1 MSSDPISVTKASR
14 CVGQIGRADGNPGK
28 TYHTSSYQTRP
39 TDLQETASN
48 VSHRYVENSLSKVG
62 TCSLKISMTKKTT
75 IVKLRRL
82 KTKIYLRYMH
92 N

>member
-1 MSSDPISVTKASR
+1 MGSDPISVTKASR

-28 TYHTSSYQTRP
+28 TYHTSSYQTRL

-48 VSHRYVENSLSKVG
+48 VSHKYVKNSFSKVG
-62 TCSLKISMTKKTT
+62 TCSLKLTMTKNQHSQ
-75 IVKLRRL
+75 IVEVK
-82 KTKIYLRYMH
+82 

>member
-62 TCSLKISMTKKTT
+62 TCSLKITMKRKHWQ
-75 IVKLRRL
+75 IVEVKL
-82 KTKIYLRYMH
+82 
-92 N
+92 

>member
-1 MSSDPISVTKASR
+1 MGSDPISVTKASR

-48 VSHRYVENSLSKVG
+48 VSHRYVKNSLSKVG
-62 TCSLKISMTKKTT
+62 TCSLKITMTKKQHWQ
-75 IVKLRRL
+75 IVEVKN
-82 KTKIYLRYMH
+82 YEMH

>member
-48 VSHRYVENSLSKVG
+48 VSHRYVKNSLSKVCRNMLIENNNDKNPTLANCG
-62 TCSLKISMTKKTT
+62 G
-75 IVKLRRL
+75 
-82 KTKIYLRYMH
+82 
-92 N
+92 

>member
-1 MSSDPISVTKASR
+1 MGLDPISVTKASR

-28 TYHTSSYQTRP
+28 TYRTSSYQTRP

-48 VSHRYVENSLSKVG
+48 VSQRYVKNSLSKVG
-62 TCSLKISMTKKTT
+62 TCSLKIKKKQHWQ
-75 IVKLRRL
+75 IVEVKN
-82 KTKIYLRYMH
+82 YEMH